1 MQSTEQGD
9 VALSVTLD
17 TSGLEKETKKIK
29 DDIEKGLRNKAVT
42 PNVDVQVN
50 TKEVVNAT
58 EDLNNFSRAAELASS
73 NAEAL
78 SSSAESMRNI
88 EDAALQ
94 ASAGLESVKDNTRFS
109 DIDNDIRNTTDQV
122 NNLSDSVANIP
133 DTSRLANNMEEASSS
148 AGDLAVNARDA
159 QAVVSQ
165 LANVGSEMNNLA
177 SSMAEVETTSHV
189 MADVSASTDQAAAE
203 ANNLAGVMQDVSDS
217 SKQASVEANNLSTAL
232 KAMGDLTVA
241 LGALENLTG
250 LPESLD
256 AVAQELRKI
265 ASINPLEGTKENLH
279 DVEDTTEKLG
289 QLAEE
294 ADNTVESLD
303 KVKELFLSNSGGN
316 LQAINDFIQAYDHL
330 SEEGKKAFDQWK
342 ESLQQTANAA
352 ENAAKSIQ
360 QSSQL
365 TYENPLEK
373 TPMPAAFQEQVQ
385 EVQEQVSE
393 TQEEAIRGFE
403 EEYARFIE
411 YIQAAEEKAAE
422 MAETLEGM
430 RDVGADPDDI
440 AQMESQYDTLIEKI
454 ALMKQSIQIGSTA
467 WNEMKVN
474 EKLSIFVYK
483 LKEEFK
489 ELGSTIITTVVTG
502 FKKFASTLGD
512 IVKKLG
518 KFTVGKLVA
527 GFKKLNPQINKAN
540 NGLSQGIKQ
549 ILKYALG
556 IGSLMIL
563 FNKLRA
569 AMEEGVKNLAQW
581 RDGNNEVNE
590 NLSALISSL
599 LQLKNQLAAAFAP
612 IINIVIP
619 ILNNFIDALIDAMNY
634 LSQFIATLAGQDTWI
649 KALKVQKNYADS
661 LNKTGKAAKDASG
674 KLARFDDLDVLNQ
687 KNNSGAGSIDPN
699 DMFEEMPLD
708 QVEENITDW
717 IEKLKKAWETS
728 DFSDFGAAVG
738 AWIRDALASV
748 PWGNIQ
754 EMARK
759 IAHSVATLLNGF
771 FETERLGSEIGKTL
785 AQAFRTAFTFVNEF
799 VHTLHWDSIG
809 TFIGEALV
817 GFVTEFPWEE
827 AGESLG
833 GALVGVITMAY
844 NIVKTF
850 TNQGGWEEIVNG
862 ITNFVQKF
870 LDEMNAV
877 DEEGLTGWDK
887 LGQTIYM
894 TVHGILTSL
903 IDLINNLPI
912 DDIMNGLSEVGE
924 NANVSQLVKDFTALA
939 ESFIKAITAALK
951 KVPWDKVGAAIGEM
965 LNGIADLGD
974 ELLDLAETIVLAIA
988 EALKGLVEKINEEHP
1003 LAVSIALLVG
1013 AGMLAVKSG
1022 MIPGSAVANIAT
1034 VISGAL
1040 GGIGA
1045 VGFKLGAVT
1054 LLGIGTA
1061 KLGFNFGKWL
1071 GEVLGG
1077 EDKQWYVDFKW
1088 KDFIN
1093 PDGFK
1098 ATLKDIVVGFTD
1110 MTNDMFSWIDRL
1122 AYKVFDFFD
1131 KFLDTLANVIW
1142 DVGNAIGDAT
1152 DSIIMGFIEGLY
1164 GAGKF
1169 LKEKWNAFWADT
1181 IFWFKELFGIHSPS
1195 TVMAGFGEDIIQGLL
1210 NGIESLKDKIYELWQ
1225 KIKEGVVQK
1234 VWDMRDGVIGWVQ
1247 NIKRGVESQ
1256 FTAIKEKSISIWNSI
1271 KDGLKTPLNAIL
1283 SGVETMVNGFIK
1295 GINKMIESVNN
1306 LGSIKVPDW
1315 AKSKLGIGDFSINI
1329 PTIKEISLPRLA
1341 QGAVIPPN
1349 REFMAVLGD
1358 QPSGTNI
1365 EAPLE
1370 TIKEALA
1377 EVMGNQ
1383 TQSVGSA
1390 VMQLDG
1396 QTFARLV
1403 TPYVVSELGRR
1414 GYDVKVIGA

>member
-1 MQSTEQGD
+1 MHSSEKGD
-9 VALSVTLD
+9 VELSVTLD
-17 TSGLEKETKKIK
+17 TSGLEKETEKIK
-29 DDIEKGLRNKAVT
+29 KEIENGIKSGNTEIKPQTDIKPIKEVSKAADSASTEMQKLVEYAGFLSDKLKVVQEQIAAMSGTIQESSQQYKDLLAEVENLKNSLQAVRELMWGADGNKAYAAQL
-42 PNVDVQVN
+42 PPIFQQAADN
-50 TKEVVNAT
+50 TE
-58 EDLNNFSRAAELASS
+58 
-73 NAEAL
+73 
-78 SSSAESMRNI
+78 NI
-88 EDAALQ
+88 EDEMERLQ
-94 ASAGLESVKDNTRFS
+94 AILDRNRQKAEEMS
-109 DIDNDIRNTTDQV
+109 DAIR
-122 NNLSDSVANIP
+122 
-133 DTSRLANNMEEASSS
+133 
-148 AGDLAVNARDA
+148 
-159 QAVVSQ
+159 
-165 LANVGSEMNNLA
+165 
-177 SSMAEVETTSHV
+177 
-189 MADVSASTDQAAAE
+189 
-203 ANNLAGVMQDVSDS
+203 
-217 SKQASVEANNLSTAL
+217 
-232 KAMGDLTVA
+232 
-241 LGALENLTG
+241 
-250 LPESLD
+250 
-256 AVAQELRKI
+256 
-265 ASINPLEGTKENLH
+265 
-279 DVEDTTEKLG
+279 
-289 QLAEE
+289 E
-294 ADNTVESLD
+294 ADNQSNRISLID
-303 KVKELFLSNSGGN
+303 PSSMG
-316 LQAINDFIQAYDHL
+316 Y
-330 SEEGKKAFDQWK
+330 SEEALRFV
-342 ESLQQTANAA
+342 
-352 ENAAKSIQ
+352 
-360 QSSQL
+360 
-365 TYENPLEK
+365 
-373 TPMPAAFQEQVQ
+373 QEFGQ
-385 EVQEQVSE
+385 EVQQVENEAQDLGQKTTEQFS
-393 TQEEAIRGFE
+393 QEF
-403 EEYARFIE
+403 ARFIE
-411 YIQAAEEKAAE
+411 YIQAAEEKARE
-422 MAETLEGM
+422 MAETIEGLK
-430 RDVGADPDDI
+430 DVGVDPDEL
-440 AQMESQYDTLIEKI
+440 AQMESEYDALINKI
-454 ALMKQSIQIGSTA
+454 ALMKQSIQMGSTA
-467 WNEMKVN
+467 WNEMEVN

-518 KFTVGKLVA
+518 KFTVNKLIA

-540 NGLSQGIKQ
+540 NGFSQGIKQ

-556 IGSLMIL
+556 IGSLMML

-569 AMEEGVKNLAQW
+569 AIEEGVKNLAQW
-581 RDGNNEVNE
+581 RDGNNEVNK
-590 NLSALISSL
+590 NLSVFISSL

-612 IINIVIP
+612 IINTIVP
-619 ILNNFIDALIDAMNY
+619 ILNTFIDSLIEAMNY
-634 LSQFIATLAGQDTWI
+634 LAQFIAKLTGQEVWI
-649 KALKVQKNYADS
+649 KATRVQKNYADS
-661 LNKTGKAAKDASG
+661 LKKTGASAKDTAG
-674 KLARFDDLDVLNQ
+674 KLAAFDDLDVLNQ
-687 KNNSGAGSIDPN
+687 KNNGGAGSIDPN
-699 DMFEEMPLD
+699 DMFEEIPLD
-708 QVEENITDW
+708 QVDEKVTDW
-717 IEKLKKAWETS
+717 VDKLRAAWETS
-728 DFSDFGAAVG
+728 DFSEFGASVG
-738 AWIRDALASV
+738 QWIKDSLESI
-748 PWGNIQ
+748 PWNNIQ
-754 EMARK
+754 EVAK
-759 IAHSVATLLNGF
+759 NLAHSVATLLNGF
-771 FETERLGSEIGKTL
+771 FETEGLGSEIGKTL

-817 GFVTEFPWEE
+817 GFVTEFPWEA

-850 TNQGGWEEIVNG
+850 TDQSGWEGIVNG

-903 IDLINNLPI
+903 TDLINNLPI

-939 ESFIKAITAALK
+939 EAFIKAITAALK

-974 ELLDLAETIVLAIA
+974 ELLDLAETIVLAVA

-1022 MIPGSAVANIAT
+1022 MIPGSAVTNIAT

-1088 KDFIN
+1088 KDLIN

-1098 ATLKDIVVGFTD
+1098 ATLKDLAVGFTD

-1131 KFLDTLANVIW
+1131 KFLDTLANAIW
-1142 DVGNAIGDAT
+1142 DVGNAIGNAT
-1152 DSIIMGFIEGLY
+1152 DSIVMGFIEGLY

-1256 FTAIKEKSISIWNSI
+1256 FTAIKEKSLSIWNGI

-1358 QPSGTNI
+1358 QSSGTNI

-1383 TQSVGSA
+1383 TQAVGSA